1 MSLKLEAH
9 FFGEL
14 QRHVGS
20 ELEILTDPTD
30 ARFQEHSKR
39 WSDIDRQTPA
49 AIVLPRSEEHIQSTV
64 RWAIQNSVPFVT
76 KSGGHSTWS
85 TIGSDGFI
93 IDLSNYSEI
102 KVDSPGPVAKLRGSI
117 LTKAVA
123 VHLAKDGYFA
133 AIGNGTQVGAIPY
146 FLNGG
151 ASITTSLTS
160 FGADQIIAA
169 RIIDVQGNLVEVT
182 QEKEPDLLYAIR
194 GAGQFFGLITELTIK
209 VWPLAELGNDQGVIW
224 SGRFVF
230 PIDRAPEVAE
240 AMKWIVE
247 DGSKATAGLLMAI
260 CPPPARKP
268 SLVVAAR
275 FIGDPDDAQA
285 ASGALH
291 ALKPLIAD
299 GGPVPIQNTFG
310 TVGLRRFDVER
321 FLATVGVW
329 KRLMQDCPDALNTTF
344 NFQWDSRPP
353 KQPSF
358 ESANSL
364 HDIRFW
370 QNNIIWYTDAAS
382 HAKVAELNAECIAIS
397 RGPDRSEHADF
408 QNATRTDPIEL
419 RFRGEGKLEKLRSL
433 KRTWDP
439 KGVFTRQFLD

>member
-299 GGPVPIQNTFG
+299 GGPVPIQNVSDGRARHWRPRAASRRSARWVCGASMSRGSSPPSACGSASCKTAPMPSTPPSISSG
-310 TVGLRRFDVER
+310 TPAPQSSPRS
-321 FLATVGVW
+321 
-329 KRLMQDCPDALNTTF
+329 
-344 NFQWDSRPP
+344 SRPILSMTSDSGRTTSFGIRMLP
-353 KQPSF
+353 ATQRSPS
-358 ESANSL
+358 
-364 HDIRFW
+364 
-370 QNNIIWYTDAAS
+370 
-382 HAKVAELNAECIAIS
+382 
-397 RGPDRSEHADF
+397 
-408 QNATRTDPIEL
+408 
-419 RFRGEGKLEKLRSL
+419 
-433 KRTWDP
+433 
-439 KGVFTRQFLD
+439 